1 MSSRLLHSIGKSC
14 LRHQPV
20 GLLGVPLCSA
30 AFEPLA
36 KQLNSIARCFAT
48 YNPTSLA
55 QSSLHDQCN
64 QSVACSPQSHASLSW
79 HARQL
84 TNIKGFTSFS
94 SRSQAADVQ
103 SSGINPLMQTPA
115 PAARGSVF
123 VPPLAAAV
131 QQDRTAQAVLRKT
144 KISPKKLNEFAR
156 LIRRMHI
163 DDALVQCQVAPNKAA
178 KLCYK
183 LLLSAK
189 DNAEK
194 DKGLDPEKLRIDRAF
209 VGKGQ
214 HSKRMNTHARG
225 RSGVRHVYR
234 SHLTIILT
242 EGKLKRV
249 TRFRPP
255 NAQWNK
261 HKRSVAASVA

>member
-1 MSSRLLHSIGKSC
+1 MSSKILHSIGKTC
-14 LRHQPV
+14 LRHQP
-20 GLLGVPLCSA
+20 
-30 AFEPLA
+30 
-36 KQLNSIARCFAT
+36 
-48 YNPTSLA
+48 
-55 QSSLHDQCN
+55 
-64 QSVACSPQSHASLSW
+64 
-79 HARQL
+79 
-84 TNIKGFTSFS
+84 GFTS
-94 SRSQAADVQ
+94 SRSQAEDAQ
-103 SSGINPLMQTPA
+103 PAGINPLMQTPA
-115 PAARGSVF
+115 PATRGSVF
-123 VPPLAAAV
+123 VPPLATAL
-131 QQDRTAQAVLRKT
+131 QQARTAQAVLRKT

-163 DDALVQCQVAPNKAA
+163 DDALVQCQIAPNKAA

-225 RSGVRHVYR
+225 RSGVRHVYH
-234 SHLTIILT
+234 SHLTIILA
-242 EGKLKRV
+242 EGQLKRV

-261 HKRSVAASVA
+261 HKRSIPASVASQQCFAAVSTLLDLIRAPDG